1 MAIPLK
7 IEWDD
12 ATSQWVEAK
21 GRPGAATAEWNGFE
35 WVSGKNPEGPGAIS
49 RGITQGIET
58 TKGILGEAL
67 PALVQSALGYD
78 EAAQKNLLQYQERMQ
93 KLKESGLGSRV
104 GMEDIK
110 DVGSFLS
117 FVGESVGE
125 GIPSIATALIPGVG
139 LGAVGASG
147 LGRAAVSRAAG
158 KVAST
163 AAETAAKEVARRE
176 AAGITV
182 DATMRAAIE
191 KAALE
196 AAPAAIGRMWGTTAG
211 LALGSAA
218 QNMPETFATIYNETG
233 QMRPEVAGLVGGI
246 KSALDIITP
255 LQLIR
260 KTRGVDFSEKLS
272 DVLTGRL
279 LKSRPGAAGALGG
292 LLESAAFEGLT
303 EGAQEMLDQIAVATL
318 ADKSIEWDR
327 ILESGLKGA
336 FGSAL
341 PGAAAGYMGG
351 RAKGRE
357 ATQLGELKA
366 AQDAEESRQAELQ
379 QRYAELGSQPPDY
392 LAAIR
397 SRFAQVNP
405 GFRLTPEGEMDRAR
419 MEEEGRQRIEAEIPP
434 SQREKALKN
443 YDKYLDK
450 IDLAYQDF
458 VFNATKK
465 REAEVA
471 ARQKAQ
477 EETLRARAAGEER
490 RAADLDI
497 IQRGNAD
504 SSLLRD
510 DAFRQ
515 QFDEARQR
523 EANRREAAATERRMD
538 EEELASLGFGDFPPQ
553 ATPLTI
559 PTTPIPEATRDTL
572 LDAGY
577 RLDQIVAMGP
587 RAESVAKGVRR
598 EAGLYTKEEAPKLQQ
613 WVRNEVEDYLGELK
627 SGQRVSLPVVQKRL
641 KDAGYDASKQD
652 VVDIL
657 TQYTSEAESLV
668 PVDASLRLGR
678 NPEDPNVF
686 VKQVGAP
693 AVAPRLKVGEDVG
706 GVPPKGGFE
715 GVTLATEVTR
725 PTAPLQATLQ
735 NPPAGLTS
743 RQYEALRNRII
754 RRDPKAT
761 LTKKDLDAAAG
772 EGVQLTQKQAAD
784 IWEALSNNGDVK
796 RQGFSG
802 YRANPEAELSTEY
815 RDEGSPRMDKPK
827 EVKGDTLIP
836 LGTRNKLYGLGYTR
850 DDIAGMTTEEAQ
862 GIASRREK
870 KSDTREMASD
880 AEMHARNFGGTVAW
894 QEGDLALIKTF
905 SLNGTPIY
913 VPTRGTRF
921 ARVNIDMVAPTSTF
935 SAEDIAKLK
944 KIRDRLQAEDKARE
958 AANPQGPF
966 KEGENVVFAGKIKPE
981 IQGILR
987 GWMQM
992 LGLDG
997 QRIVFAT
1004 PEGAAGMLDLPGK
1017 WGRIAN
1023 LGATLRGQGSSTSL
1037 GDGVHVI
1044 IIREG
1049 MPVVR
1054 TLETLAHEMGHILET
1069 TALREAPPEVRR
1081 QIEMEFRN
1089 WLATNSPK
1097 AARDYMQALRAMR
1110 GGRFVDPGSAKTGD
1124 DLTFYWKSFGEW
1136 FADQVSRWATTQQKP
1151 ISVVEKFFQ
1160 RLANVLKNFFTGEKA
1175 KFAPNQ
1181 KVADWLNTL
1190 DKVTPPSAGGIAPT
1204 REMKNIIEAGKIA
1217 LGIKPIGRR
1226 SLMQGAAAA
1235 AGAPDIS
1242 IAKDVLKQGEAW
1254 VGNGEATGR
1263 ILGQIFAGKS
1273 PLPNLPYEFNLPQ
1286 GLMEDLDDANQ
1297 SQMDV
1302 DSDAFGAS
1310 GQSLHSIR
1318 GRSYDLLE
1326 RVNRE
1331 KDPQK
1336 KAALKKKVSDFV
1348 YKFDD
1353 FESSLGSTA
1362 YEKRQAIL
1370 NKIMEY
1376 HNTDMWIG
1384 NQSKFKNMDM
1394 ALLQMLFKEAPANE
1408 SAMQAGPTL
1417 TAPAY
1422 NEDSSKLYRIGFDR
1436 FLEAFI
1442 DNQPSGNLETNLRK
1456 LEASS
1461 ILNDPQTFYKV
1472 AAEKFLLP
1480 YYELMD
1486 SESYL
1491 DRLKYTYIPGK
1502 PESFTDFNDLDNNT
1516 KKSIINR
1523 MNELRK
1529 TVHDSTNIVRQLA
1542 TVNMDDMRQIVENLR
1557 KYNKQFAATTSQVIS
1572 ELGKYDSKVFESPEI
1587 EQKLEKFEKELNQ
1600 ISAEVKI
1607 EMAAGKPIP
1616 RKPGL
1621 TILQSGMMQQLE
1633 SMFPDMGKLN
1643 LPKGNKEAL
1652 EFARRLDAD
1661 INMQVEM
1668 GEPATKPYDCR

>member
-21 GRPGAATAEWNGFE
+21 DRPGAATAEWNGFE

-58 TKGILGEAL
+58 TKGILSEAL
-67 PALVQSALGYD
+67 PALAQSTLGYD
-78 EAAQKNLLQYQERMQ
+78 EAAQRNLLQYQERMQ

-255 LQLIR
+255 LQLIQ

-379 QRYAELGSQPPDY
+379 QRYAELGSEPPDY
-392 LAAIR
+392 LGAIR

-450 IDLAYQDF
+450 IDLAFQDF
-458 VFNATKK
+458 VFNTTKK

-477 EETLRARAAGEER
+477 EETRRARAAGEER

-523 EANRREAAATERRMD
+523 ETNRRNAAATERRMD
-538 EEELASLGFGDFPPQ
+538 EEELASLGFRDFPPQ

-559 PTTPIPEATRDTL
+559 PTTSISEATRDTL

-577 RLDQIVAMGP
+577 RLDQIAAMGP
-587 RAESVAKGVRR
+587 RADSVAKGVRR
-598 EAGLYTKEEAPKLQQ
+598 EATLYTKEEAPKLQQ
-613 WVRNEVEDYLGELK
+613 WVRNEVEDYLGDLR

-641 KDAGYDASKQD
+641 KDAGYDASKQE
-652 VVDIL
+652 VTDIL
-657 TQYTSEAESLV
+657 TQYTSDAESLV

-693 AVAPRLKVGEDVG
+693 AVAPRLRVGEDVG

-715 GVTLATEVTR
+715 GVTLETEVTR
-725 PTAPLQATLQ
+725 PTTPLQATLQ
-735 NPPAGLTS
+735 NPPGGLTS

-784 IWEALSNNGDVK
+784 IWQALSNNKDVK
-796 RQGFSG
+796 RQGPLGF
-802 YRANPEAELSTEY
+802 RANPEAELSTEY

-850 DDIAGMTTEEAQ
+850 DDIAGMTTEDAQ
-862 GIASRREK
+862 GIADRREK

-880 AEMHARNFGGTVAW
+880 AEEHARNFGGTVAW
-894 QEGDLALIKTF
+894 QEGDLALIRTY

-921 ARVNIDMVAPTSTF
+921 SRVDIGMVAPTSTF

-944 KIRDRLQAEDKARE
+944 QIKDRLQAEDKAQE

-981 IQGILR
+981 IQGIVR
-987 GWMQM
+987 GWMQL
-992 LGLDG
+992 LGLG
-997 QRIVFAT
+997 NQRIVFAT
-1004 PEGAAGMLDLPGK
+1004 PEGAAGMQGLAGK
-1017 WGRIAN
+1017 WGRISN
-1023 LGATLRGQGSSTSL
+1023 LGATMRGQGSSTSL
-1037 GDGVHVI
+1037 GDGAHVI
-1044 IIREG
+1044 IFKEG

-1054 TLETLAHEMGHILET
+1054 TLETLAHEMGHILEN
-1069 TALREAPPEVRR
+1069 TALKEASPEVRR

-1097 AARDYMQALRAMR
+1097 TAQDYMQSLRALRS
-1110 GGRFVDPGSAKTGD
+1110 GRFVSAPNVTGNE
-1124 DLTFYWKSFGEW
+1124 LSYYWKSFGEW

-1151 ISVVEKFFQ
+1151 ISVVEKFFK
-1160 RLANVLKNFFTGEKA
+1160 RLADVLKNFFTGERA

-1181 KVADWLNTL
+1181 KVADFLNSL

-1242 IAKDVLKQGEAW
+1242 IAKDVLKQGEILGEAW

-1273 PLPNLPYEFNLPQ
+1273 PLPNLPYEFNLPE
-1286 GLMEDLDDANQ
+1286 GLMEDF
-1297 SQMDV
+1297 
-1302 DSDAFGAS
+1302 SDAIMGDGEGGLAPS
-1310 GQSLHSIR
+1310 RGLPTEINSIR
-1318 GRSYDLLE
+1318 DSAYNVLRIVREGNLRNKSDLMGKVKDFLNEFNEFEADLE
-1326 RVNRE
+1326 SRALENR
-1331 KDPQK
+1331 P
-1336 KAALKKKVSDFV
+1336 
-1348 YKFDD
+1348 
-1353 FESSLGSTA
+1353 
-1362 YEKRQAIL
+1362 
-1370 NKIMEY
+1370 KIRAKEY
-1376 HNTDMWIG
+1376 RKTDMWIG
-1384 NQSKFKNMDM
+1384 NHPKFKNMDRV
-1394 ALLQMLFKEAPANE
+1394 LFQMLFREAPENDSVME
-1408 SAMQAGPTL
+1408 AGPEITSRNNDDE
-1417 TAPAY
+1417 AFRFNKFY
-1422 NEDSSKLYRIGFDR
+1422 DIGFR
-1436 FLEAFI
+1436 KFLEVFI
-1442 DNQPSGNLETNLRK
+1442 DNQPLGNLETTLRK
-1456 LEASS
+1456 LEMSP

-1472 AAEKFLLP
+1472 GAEKFGLIPLSD
-1480 YYELMD
+1480 LM
-1486 SESYL
+1486 SGANRGS
-1491 DRLKYTYIPGK
+1491 YIPGR
-1502 PESFTDFNDLDNNT
+1502 PETLGDFNNLNNSS
-1516 KKSIINR
+1516 KNNIITR
-1523 MNELRK
+1523 MNGLRNA
-1529 TVHDSTNIVRQLA
+1529 VHDSINIVRQLS

-1557 KYNKQFAATTSQVIS
+1557 RYNKQFEAATFQTIA
-1572 ELGKYDSKVFESPEI
+1572 ELGEYDSKVFDTPEI
-1587 EQKLEKFEKELNQ
+1587 KQELEKFEKEFNQ
-1600 ISAEVKI
+1600 LRVEVKTEI
-1607 EMAAGKPIP
+1607 AAEKPIP

-1621 TILQSGMMQQLE
+1621 TILRSGMMQQLE

>member
-117 FVGESVGE
+117 FVGESAGE
-125 GIPSIATALIPGVG
+125 GISSIATALIPGVG

-196 AAPAAIGRMWGTTAG
+196 AAPATIGRMWGTTAG

-379 QRYAELGSQPPDY
+379 QRYAELGSEPPDY

-477 EETLRARAAGEER
+477 EETRRARAAGEER

-652 VVDIL
+652 VTDIL

-725 PTAPLQATLQ
+725 PTTPLQATLQ

-796 RQGFSG
+796 RQGPLG

-827 EVKGDTLIP
+827 EVKGETLIP
-836 LGTRNKLYGLGYTR
+836 KGTRNKLYGLGYTR

-870 KSDTREMASD
+870 KSPR
-880 AEMHARNFGGTVAW
+880 AE
-894 QEGDLALIKTF
+894 
-905 SLNGTPIY
+905 TP
-913 VPTRGTRF
+913 
-921 ARVNIDMVAPTSTF
+921 AP
-935 SAEDIAKLK
+935 
-944 KIRDRLQAEDKARE
+944 E
-958 AANPQGPF
+958 AA
-966 KEGENVVFAGKIKPE
+966 A
-981 IQGILR
+981 
-987 GWMQM
+987 
-992 LGLDG
+992 
-997 QRIVFAT
+997 
-1004 PEGAAGMLDLPGK
+1004 
-1017 WGRIAN
+1017 
-1023 LGATLRGQGSSTSL
+1023 
-1037 GDGVHVI
+1037 
-1044 IIREG
+1044 
-1049 MPVVR
+1049 
-1054 TLETLAHEMGHILET
+1054 
-1069 TALREAPPEVRR
+1069 
-1081 QIEMEFRN
+1081 
-1089 WLATNSPK
+1089 
-1097 AARDYMQALRAMR
+1097 
-1110 GGRFVDPGSAKTGD
+1110 
-1124 DLTFYWKSFGEW
+1124 
-1136 FADQVSRWATTQQKP
+1136 
-1151 ISVVEKFFQ
+1151 
-1160 RLANVLKNFFTGEKA
+1160 
-1175 KFAPNQ
+1175 
-1181 KVADWLNTL
+1181 
-1190 DKVTPPSAGGIAPT
+1190 
-1204 REMKNIIEAGKIA
+1204 
-1217 LGIKPIGRR
+1217 
-1226 SLMQGAAAA
+1226 
-1235 AGAPDIS
+1235 
-1242 IAKDVLKQGEAW
+1242 
-1254 VGNGEATGR
+1254 
-1263 ILGQIFAGKS
+1263 
-1273 PLPNLPYEFNLPQ
+1273 
-1286 GLMEDLDDANQ
+1286 
-1297 SQMDV
+1297 
-1302 DSDAFGAS
+1302 
-1310 GQSLHSIR
+1310 
-1318 GRSYDLLE
+1318 
-1326 RVNRE
+1326 
-1331 KDPQK
+1331 
-1336 KAALKKKVSDFV
+1336 
-1348 YKFDD
+1348 
-1353 FESSLGSTA
+1353 
-1362 YEKRQAIL
+1362 
-1370 NKIMEY
+1370 
-1376 HNTDMWIG
+1376 
-1384 NQSKFKNMDM
+1384 
-1394 ALLQMLFKEAPANE
+1394 
-1408 SAMQAGPTL
+1408 
-1417 TAPAY
+1417 TAPAT
-1422 NEDSSKLYRIGFDR
+1422 
-1436 FLEAFI
+1436 EAP
-1442 DNQPSGNLETNLRK
+1442 QAAAPKTK
-1456 LEASS
+1456 TEA
-1461 ILNDPQTFYKV
+1461 
-1472 AAEKFLLP
+1472 A
-1480 YYELMD
+1480 
-1486 SESYL
+1486 
-1491 DRLKYTYIPGK
+1491 
-1502 PESFTDFNDLDNNT
+1502 
-1516 KKSIINR
+1516 
-1523 MNELRK
+1523 
-1529 TVHDSTNIVRQLA
+1529 
-1542 TVNMDDMRQIVENLR
+1542 VN
-1557 KYNKQFAATTSQVIS
+1557 K
-1572 ELGKYDSKVFESPEI
+1572 
-1587 EQKLEKFEKELNQ
+1587 
-1600 ISAEVKI
+1600 
-1607 EMAAGKPIP
+1607 
-1616 RKPGL
+1616 
-1621 TILQSGMMQQLE
+1621 
-1633 SMFPDMGKLN
+1633 MFPDLDKPNVPEGKAAEAATKLEEEIKKQVDMGK
-1643 LPKGNKEAL
+1643 
-1652 EFARRLDAD
+1652 
-1661 INMQVEM
+1661 
-1668 GEPATKPYDCR
+1668 PATKPYDCR